1 MTREAFENAMVTI
14 MALGGSTNAVL
25 HLIAMAR
32 AVDVPLGLDDFQAV
46 SNRIPFLA
54 DLKPSGQYVM
64 EDLHEVGGTPAV
76 LRYLLEKGVL
86 HGDCLTVT
94 GKTLAEN
101 LADLPDLREGQD
113 VIHSWESPIKETGH
127 LTILRGT
134 LAPEGSVAK
143 ITGKEGLQF
152 RGPAKVFDCEEDMLA
167 AMERGEIGKGNV
179 VVIRY
184 EGPKGGPGMPEMLS
198 PTSVIV
204 GAGLGQDV
212 ALITDGRFSGGSH
225 GFIIGH
231 IAPEAQEG
239 GPIALVRDGDVIA
252 IDAETRTIDL
262 EVEPSELEARRRD
275 WSAPPLKATRG
286 TLYKYIKNVKS
297 ASEGCVTDE

>member
-1 MTREAFENAMVTI
+1 
-14 MALGGSTNAVL
+14 
-25 HLIAMAR
+25 MAR
-32 AVDVPLGLDDFQAV
+32 AVDVPLSLEDFQEV

-64 EDLHEVGGTPAV
+64 EDLHNVGGTPAV
-76 LRYLLEKGVL
+76 LRYLLSKGVL
-86 HGDCLTVT
+86 HGDCMTVT

-101 LADLPDLREGQD
+101 LENLPDLREGQD
-113 VIHSWESPIKETGH
+113 VIHPWESPIKKTGH
-127 LTILRGT
+127 LTILRGS
-134 LAPEGSVAK
+134 LAPDGSVAK
-143 ITGKEGLQF
+143 ITGKEGLHF

-167 AMERGEIGKGNV
+167 AMERGEITKGDI

-198 PTSVIV
+198 PTSVIM

-231 IAPEAQEG
+231 ITPEAQEG

-252 IDAETRTIDL
+252 IDAEKRSIDV
-262 EVEPSELEARRRD
+262 EVGEAEMSKRRAA
-275 WSAPPLKATRG
+275 WTAPPLKASRG